1 MSLFGAYAFFVIL
14 AAASALVATMS
25 PRKLVYTVRESI
37 ITLMGD
43 EVLFEAQKVMDA
55 ARRKTDITL
64 LQKQLL
70 QILSVL
76 PGLALILILAF
87 FVDSWWKAV
96 VPGLLLSALGVL
108 WPASMWKGEVNR
120 RIAQGVYRD
129 VPDLVSFLRLNVG
142 EGRSLKEVLDAY
154 VSDSRPDAILAGEL
168 RHILALTEGGANLFD
183 VFEQTAARFPDN
195 ALLQVAIALR
205 QVEEASEP
213 QVVLESLYEL
223 IRAVRIAERKKEIKA
238 RVMTSI
244 VVGVFFLLPAL
255 FALIL
260 VPALVT
266 FANLWR

>member
-1 MSLFGAYAFFVIL
+1 MGLFGAYAFFIIL
-14 AAASALVATMS
+14 AAISAVVATMS
-25 PRKLVYTVRESI
+25 PRRLIYAVRESI

-43 EVLFEAQKVMDA
+43 QVLHEAQRAMDA
-55 ARRKTDITL
+55 ARSKTDITPLQKRL
-64 LQKQLL
+64 LQTM
-70 QILSVL
+70 SAL
-76 PGLALILILAF
+76 PGLGIILVLLF
-87 FVDSWWKAV
+87 FVDAWWKAV
-96 VPGLLLSALGVL
+96 VPGLLLVILGIL
-108 WPASMWKGEVNR
+108 WPISTWKGEVVR
-120 RIAQGVYRD
+120 KVAEGVYRD

-154 VSDSRPDAILAGEL
+154 VSDSRPDAVLAGEL

-223 IRAVRIAERKKEIKA
+223 LRAVRIAERKKEIKA

-266 FANLWR
+266 FANLWN